1 MSGIARRD
9 VDAHF
14 RQLPGHQ
21 TSDVDIFSWCLAV
34 FRAYYVHISPN
45 IMINI
50 YEGVADVNIVV
61 PAGPDKTKVIFDY
74 YFDESMTAMDCD
86 HCERDFA
93 VRVYT
98 QTSWTA
104 KKREAAS

>member
-1 MSGIARRD
+1 M
-9 VDAHF
+9 VDSYSTIGPICPHCD
-14 RQLPGHQ
+14 HQ
-21 TSDVDIFSWCLAV
+21 H
-34 FRAYYVHISPN
+34 RAD
-45 IMINI
+45 
-50 YEGVADVNIVV
+50 EA
-61 PAGPDKTKVIFDY
+61 F